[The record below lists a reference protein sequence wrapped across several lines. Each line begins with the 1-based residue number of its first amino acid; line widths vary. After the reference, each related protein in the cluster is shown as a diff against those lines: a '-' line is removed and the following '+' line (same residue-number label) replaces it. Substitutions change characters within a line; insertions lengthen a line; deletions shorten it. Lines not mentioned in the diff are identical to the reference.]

1 MSTSPRTGSTSVQLH
16 FKERSCGARPL
27 YRPAAL
33 RRNGV
38 HTPLA
43 CTEFERL
50 AHHYFCGADSR
61 SSNNR
66 IRPSPPQSPSVA
78 ASEAKSWLGALSTPW
93 SPVAADAFKD
103 LTIADVKG
111 RMLPRSEWKPDDE
124 AQTCGD
130 QDCYLRFDLLN
141 RRHHC
146 RACGDVFC
154 ASHSSRATFLWPA
167 NEEEQH
173 ANGFTP
179 RGTPRGTPRS
189 STLDLPSLA
198 YSTSPSSS
206 SISTSSSSTAT
217 STSPVPPPLPS
228 LPAPVSARVCDRCY
242 FSAPTPLLTPPPSN
256 HSGSFSFNASP
267 NAPLTLRHPR
277 SRQHSASRTSSP
289 AHSPPGHHSSSL
301 GRTSSSRVRSR
312 TGSAASVSAGSSDY
326 ASYPSPA
333 TSIEAL
339 SSVQSNKISPPR
351 GHSSRRNMSPAACRA
366 VPVVSLRKF
375 STSPD
380 PSSDEDGGPQG
391 REEDGAVQVDAYGSD
406 SDDEAKHEQMMRER
420 RRHNQ
425 EFGSVQGG
433 PWQSW
438 ATF

>member
-33 RRNGV
+33 RRN
-38 HTPLA
+38 
-43 CTEFERL
+43 E
-50 AHHYFCGADSR
+50 SR

-66 IRPSPPQSPSVA
+66 IRTSPPQSPSVA
-78 ASEAKSWLGALSTPW
+78 AAESKASWLGSISSPW
-93 SPVAADAFKD
+93 SPVAPDAFKE
-103 LTIADVKG
+103 LSISDVKG
-111 RMLPRSEWKPDDE
+111 RMLPKSEWKPDE
-124 AQTCGD
+124 AAQTCAD
-130 QDCYLRFDLLN
+130 QDCQLRFDLLN

-154 ASHSSRATFLWPA
+154 AGHSSRATFLWPA
-167 NEEEQH
+167 GSGEEEQAAH
-173 ANGFTP
+173 GFTP

-189 STLDLPSLA
+189 SALDLPSLA
-198 YSTSPSSS
+198 YSVSPSSS

-217 STSPVPPPLPS
+217 SSSAPTTSPLPPQPPS
-228 LPAPVSARVCDRCY
+228 LPAPISARVCDRCY
-242 FSAPTPLLTPPPSN
+242 FSAPTPLLTPPASN
-256 HSGSFSFNASP
+256 HSGSFSFSNYAFNQP
-267 NAPLTLRHPR
+267 PVTLRHPR

-289 AHSPPGHHSSSL
+289 AHSPPHHSSL
-301 GRTSSSRVRSR
+301 GRSSSSRVRSR
-312 TGSAASVSAGSSDY
+312 TGSAASLSTGSSEGN
-326 ASYPSPA
+326 SYSSPA
-333 TSIEAL
+333 TSIEVL
-339 SSVQSNKISPPR
+339 PTIHSNKVPPPPPPPR
-351 GHSSRRNMSPAACRA
+351 STRQRNLSPSTSR
-366 VPVVSLRKF
+366 VISLDKF

-380 PSSDEDGGPQG
+380 PSSEDEAAQDED
-391 REEDGAVQVDAYGSD
+391 REHDDEEEDVQRGEEDSD
-406 SDDEAKHEQMMRER
+406 SEDEAKHEQMMRDR